1 MCHFYSGVFRS
12 GANFRV
18 LVTTLGPENCLLLL
32 LLALTEQKI
41 LVHSLR
47 PDIVTLVCEA
57 VKQIIFPFFWQCPY
71 IPLCP
76 IGEFWAFMR
85 FDLLLNEISKYF
97 SPKGSFYKCSFD
109 LTSDIK
115 LTF

>member
-1 MCHFYSGVFRS
+1 MPDHRHLVQVGNVTHPCVPATGTRVALLFQQLGVR
-12 GANFRV
+12 AV
-18 LVTTLGPENCLLLL
+18 LALFSAV
-32 LLALTEQKI
+32 LTEQKI

-76 IGEFWAFMR
+76 IGEFWAFVR
-85 FDLLLNEISKYF
+85 FV
-97 SPKGSFYKCSFD
+97 
-109 LTSDIK
+109 
-115 LTF
+115 

>member
-1 MCHFYSGVFRS
+1 MCHLYCAVFRS

-76 IGEFWAFMR
+76 IGEFCAFVR
-85 FDLLLNEISKYF
+85 FVRPIVEEIKNEISKYF
-97 SPKGSFYKCSFD
+97 SPKAIF
-109 LTSDIK
+109 I
-115 LTF
+115 